1 MLEEINQSSGKSA
14 FFDNAACDMTK
25 GATGVLPGSLQF
37 VGACISGEI
46 I

>member
-14 FFDNAACDMTK
+14 FFDNAAGDMTQ

-37 VGACISGEI
+37 VGTRISGEI

>member
-14 FFDNAACDMTK
+14 FFDNAACDMTQ

-37 VGACISGEI
+37 VGVRISGEI